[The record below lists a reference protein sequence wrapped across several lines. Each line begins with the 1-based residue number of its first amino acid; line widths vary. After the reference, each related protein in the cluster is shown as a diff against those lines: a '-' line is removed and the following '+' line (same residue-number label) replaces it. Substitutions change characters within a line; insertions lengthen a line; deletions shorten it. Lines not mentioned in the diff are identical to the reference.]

1 VSETWVSPEQVARLL
16 GVSRRS
22 IFERLRA
29 GEFETRAA
37 ATSRNGR
44 PRREILLSSLPAS
57 AQFEYAAQ
65 WMGSAATA
73 ETPRPDRER
82 GIVPE
87 HLKAKVEERLRAIE
101 EGPVKSGVPDRTLR
115 EWKRRSARGE
125 AALAPKLREDE
136 GVSRR
141 FRDNPRAAAFIQA
154 KYLGE
159 KLSAQLAHDALSR
172 EWKTV
177 GDRGGVPSYDAVR
190 KFLRRIPKVTE
201 TLARV
206 GKRAAI
212 AQCGPYVIR
221 GRCAAMDC
229 WVADHRVHDV
239 FVYNTLFPEVPPGKA
254 YRMWMTAIVDMGTQK
269 MVGCVWAPTPSS
281 RTICSAIRMGVAQ
294 FGFPKSFYCDN
305 GKDFQSVAR
314 FLEANSIAVTSAL
327 PFNPRSKP
335 IEAFF
340 TRFSKRFDR
349 MWGAGYCGGQ
359 PALRS
364 EACGEAQKQHERY
377 CAGKEE
383 KTLFYPDVL
392 FIDGALQFIEEY
404 NAAPQERLDR
414 KSPNQIF
421 DQQWPPT
428 NRHAVDRRQLDQ
440 LFWQR
445 DERTILQGGCVELN
459 KVRYEPTD
467 EGFMRLSLIQ
477 GKHAMIAR
485 DPYNL
490 AAAVAFDLETGEFLG
505 ELQVQELVAQTPHG
519 RFSVDGIRAQARRKS
534 KIIKHSRDYLAA
546 VQAIAVANGWKS
558 EPERLLDRA
567 LAARTGTD
575 NRLLAAVPGAGAG
588 DTPPPP
594 PRAALPELAPMF
606 VSDTV
611 IDLGEIELE
620 DSAAPGAPG
629 TAPIGPK
636 RAQRELPP
644 SPFVSDGVQSLLDL
658 PEDE

>member
-1 VSETWVSPEQVARLL
+1 
-16 GVSRRS
+16 
-22 IFERLRA
+22 
-29 GEFETRAA
+29 
-37 ATSRNGR
+37 
-44 PRREILLSSLPAS
+44 
-57 AQFEYAAQ
+57 
-65 WMGSAATA
+65 MGSAATA

-159 KLSAQLAHDALSR
+159 KLTAQLAHDALSR

-177 GDRGGVPSYDAVR
+177 GDRGGVPSYETVR
-190 KFLRRIPKVTE
+190 EFLRRIPKITE
-201 TLARV
+201 TLARK
-206 GKRAAI
+206 GERAAI

-239 FVYNTLFPEVPPGKA
+239 FVYNALFPEEPPGKF
-254 YRMWMTAIVDMGTQK
+254 YRIWMTAIVDMGTQK
-269 MVGCVWAPTPSS
+269 MVGYVWAPTPSS
-281 RTICSAIRMGVAQ
+281 RTIGSAIRMGVAQ

-314 FLEANSIAVTSAL
+314 FLKANSIAVTSAL

-335 IEAFF
+335 IEAYF
-340 TRFSKRFDR
+340 TRFSKRFDPI
-349 MWGAGYCGGQ
+349 WGAGYCGSRPG
-359 PALRS
+359 LCS
-364 EACGEAQKQHERY
+364 EACREAQKQHERY
-377 CAGKEE
+377 LAGKEE
-383 KTLFYPDVL
+383 KTLFCRDVDFIGAAMQ
-392 FIDGALQFIEEY
+392 FIDEY

-459 KVRYEPTD
+459 KMRYEPTD
-467 EGFMRLSLIQ
+467 EGFARLSLIQ
-477 GKHAMIAR
+477 GKHVMIAR

-505 ELQVQELVAQTPHG
+505 ELQPQQLVAQSPNG
-519 RFSVDGIRAQARRKS
+519 RLSVDGIKAQARRKS
-534 KIIKHSRDYLAA
+534 KLMKYSRSYLAA
-546 VQAIAVANGWKS
+546 LEMIANASGWKP
-558 EPERLLDRA
+558 EVERLLDRA

-575 NRLLAAVPGAGAG
+575 NRLIGAAAPGAGTG
-588 DTPPPP
+588 QPPPA
-594 PRAALPELAPMF
+594 RAALPYVGPWCVGDAVKAM
-606 VSDTV
+606 D
-611 IDLGEIELE
+611 DLGEFELE
-620 DSAAPGAPG
+620 DSAAPSAPG
-629 TAPIGPK
+629 AATFEPK

-644 SPFVSDGVQSLLDL
+644 SPFVSDAVGELLALD
-658 PEDE
+658 EDE